1 MSSLQQPSSGVRQPI
16 VSIVVPVFN
25 GAQTIERA
33 LRSVLAQTW
42 PDLEVLVIDDCSR
55 DRSADIV
62 AAIDDPRVH
71 LIRLAANGGAARAR
85 NLGVA
90 TASGRYCAFLD
101 ADDYWHPEK
110 VARQLAVARGRAD
123 GRFVIATR
131 CVIVNRGREVVHP
144 VRVKQPD
151 VSVADY
157 IYRHGAMLQTSTLL
171 MPRALARRV
180 PFDEALACNQDTDL
194 MLRLEADGAEICML
208 PEPLVYYDNNPRP
221 TRVSFRS
228 NLDASLAWFARWR
241 AQWSARARKGY
252 YFFDA
257 SARASRDGQKMR
269 AVGYMLAGLHRDIGP
284 RTAVR
289 RLVDILRD

>member
-1 MSSLQQPSSGVRQPI
+1 MGSSRPV

-25 GAQTIERA
+25 GEQTVERA

-42 PDLEVLVIDDCSR
+42 PDLEVIVIDDGSR
-55 DRSADIV
+55 DRSAAIV
-62 AAIDDPRVH
+62 AAIDDPRVQ

-90 TASGRYCAFLD
+90 TASGCYCAFLD
-101 ADDYWHPEK
+101 ADDYWHREK
-110 VARQLAVARGRAD
+110 IARQLAAARSRTGD
-123 GRFVIATR
+123 RFVIATR

-144 VRVKQPD
+144 PRIKQPD
-151 VSVADY
+151 IPVADY

-171 MPRALARRV
+171 LPRALATRV

-208 PEPLVYYDNNPRP
+208 SDPLVYYDNNPRP
-221 TRVSFRS
+221 TRVSFRT

-241 AQWSARARKGY
+241 GRWSVPARKGY

-257 SARASRDGQKMR
+257 SARAARGGRKMR
-269 AVGYMLAGLHRDIGP
+269 ALRYMLAGLHRDIGP
-284 RTAVR
+284 RTAMR
-289 RLVDILRD
+289 RLVDILRG